1 MDKNKDMLELILNR
15 RSCRA
20 YQPEV
25 PSRSTL
31 AAIVE
36 AGRYAPSSRNRQM
49 NKFYVITDPKVLS
62 AISRI
67 SAEHLEGWAGKDCLY
82 GAPVLVLVTNRRENI
97 CAFQD
102 SACAMENMMLAAAS
116 LGVGSCWLNQPFHLR
131 DHEAMLALLD
141 SIGVSREEVACG
153 SLALGYPKGALFPGR
168 QTIRG
173 NAMVWVTGEE

>member
-1 MDKNKDMLELILNR
+1 METKKEILDLILAR

-20 YQPEV
+20 YQPEA
-25 PSRSTL
+25 PSRSVIT
-31 AAIVE
+31 AVVE
-36 AGRYAPSSRNRQM
+36 AGRHAPSSRNRQM
-49 NKFYVITDPKVLS
+49 NKFYVITDPEILS

-97 CAFQD
+97 CALQD
-102 SACAMENMMLAAAS
+102 SACAMENMMLAAAG

-141 SIGVSREEVACG
+141 SIGVSRDEVACG
-153 SLALGYPKGALFPGR
+153 SLALGYPRGELFPGR

-173 NAMVWVTGEE
+173 NPMVWVDKTE